1 MRLEVS
7 YKDRFHQF
15 GEDDFIVLGIFLD
28 YKSSFLF
35 SQDDVMAVMAC
46 KPNVC
51 KPNSHF
57 GSRGFV
63 ASFGTKASH
72 GALGSN
78 GESIGQH
85 SCRKCLF

>member
-7 YKDRFHQF
+7 YKDRSHQF
-15 GEDDFIVLGIFLD
+15 DEDDFIVLGIFLD
-28 YKSSFLF
+28 CKSSFLF

-57 GSRGFV
+57 GSGGFV

-78 GESIGQH
+78 GDSMH
-85 SCRKCLF
+85 ATSVCFNF